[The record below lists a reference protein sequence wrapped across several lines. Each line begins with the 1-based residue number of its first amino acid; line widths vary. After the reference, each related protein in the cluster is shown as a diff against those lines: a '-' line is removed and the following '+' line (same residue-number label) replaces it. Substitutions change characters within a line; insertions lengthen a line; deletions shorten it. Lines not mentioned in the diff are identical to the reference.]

1 MEANEERVVQH
12 IARIDL
18 TKYRAVSADVTTDRL
33 VLTENQRK
41 HIIDRRGAAFFE
53 AFFPYFQEIAENP
66 DYIFCDRR
74 HENTAIASKT
84 LELNGRHV
92 NLVIRLAVASDDG
105 KENSIITAIA
115 ENDKRYAQRLRNNEP
130 LYKRA

>member
-1 MEANEERVVQH
+1 MDTKAENTVQY

-18 TKYRAVSADVTTDRL
+18 TKYRAVSADVATDRL

-41 HIIDRRGAAFFE
+41 HIIDRRGEAFFK

-66 DYIFCDRR
+66 DYIFCDRKR
-74 HENTAIASKT
+74 ENTAIASKT
-84 LELNGRHV
+84 LEMNGQHV
-92 NLVIRLAVASDDG
+92 NLVIRLAVASDEG

-115 ENDKRYAQRLRNNEP
+115 ENDKRYAQRLRNNMP
-130 LYKRA
+130 LYKRE